1 MKNKIILFLVAVT
14 TFTIFN
20 ANVKAEKICK
30 IYKDYDL
37 FAEVTSIDKY
47 NEAMNNNSTFNV
59 YNETQTPAGLSK
71 ESDLIKQYQ
80 VNIIKTGTS
89 QDKEWTLKDYYNNL
103 KNIKEKGKTETL
115 KTSTGDTTILVY
127 SINQGETENSEP
139 VVIRYIK
146 HGKWNAE
153 GEEETE
159 IGFTLESLFKSS
171 IDSLVKASVIPT
183 GKLEKL
189 EGTGTKIISTPNEN
203 GEFYQ
208 IQIERT
214 STLSDIE
221 GLEAVPATLAN
232 GEEQNVLIAP
242 AVYYREYEYCEEK
255 YEVEILYEA
264 QIDYVYTD
272 GSEAAPSYNEKFL
285 ENGYTN
291 KVTSPTI
298 ENCTPDKKEVTISI
312 DKDKPK
318 DFYEKVVYTCKIDEE
333 PKNNGQTGDTLIY
346 VAWAIGIAALGYSV
360 YYFITLKKSQIK

>member
-47 NEAMNNNSTFNV
+47 NEAMNNNGKYNV
-59 YNETQTPAGLSK
+59 YTQTQTPAGLSK
-71 ESDLIKQYQ
+71 ESELIKEYQ

-103 KNIKEKGKTETL
+103 KNVKDKGKTETL

-127 SINQGETENSEP
+127 SINESETESGEP

-153 GEEETE
+153 GKEETE
-159 IGFTLESLFKSS
+159 NGFTLESLFKST
-171 IDSLVKASVIPT
+171 IDELVSASVIPT
-183 GKLEKL
+183 GNLEKL
-189 EGTGTKIISTPNEN
+189 EGTGTKIVSTKN
-203 GEFYQ
+203 GDFYE
-208 IQIERT
+208 IQVERT
-214 STLSDIE
+214 ATSSDIE
-221 GLEAVPATLAN
+221 GLEGISAKLTN
-232 GEEQNVLIAP
+232 GEEQKVLIAP
-242 AVYYREYEYCEEK
+242 AVYYREYEYCKETYK
-255 YEVEILYEA
+255 A

-272 GSEAAPSYNEKFL
+272 GSEAAPSHNEDEL
-285 ENGYTN
+285 EAGYTN

-298 ENCTPDKKEVTISI
+298 ENCTPDKKEVNISI
-312 DKDKPK
+312 DKDKPE
-318 DFYEKVVYTCKIDEE
+318 DFYEKVVYTCEVDEE
-333 PKNNGQTGDTLIY
+333 ITENKSTGDALIY

-360 YYFITLKKSQIK
+360 YYFITLKKSQTK